1 METRGLALA
10 VRLLVGVFEAAKLKV
25 PVPLNPIDFVIKPVE
40 DCVRVPKVLAL
51 TVGVEDVVFDPRTLA
66 ELVGH
71 AVPVLDELIEPV
83 PVLLNAIV

>member
-1 METRGLALA
+1 LETRGLALE

-25 PVPLNPIDFVIKPVE
+25 PVPLKRIDFVIKLE
-40 DCVRVPKVLAL
+40 KEAVRVPKELAL
-51 TVGVEDVVFDPRTLA
+51 TVDVEVIVLDPRPLA
-66 ELVGH
+66 ELVAH